1 MFFNNDALKKHLMH
15 ALIVVYCDSE
25 LVSPYIKFKYRYG
38 AAFVMDYIW
47 MAAVYREDFI
57 GLQT

>member
-1 MFFNNDALKKHLMH
+1 MH

-47 MAAVYREDFI
+47 LAEVYREHFI
-57 GLQT
+57 GLQA